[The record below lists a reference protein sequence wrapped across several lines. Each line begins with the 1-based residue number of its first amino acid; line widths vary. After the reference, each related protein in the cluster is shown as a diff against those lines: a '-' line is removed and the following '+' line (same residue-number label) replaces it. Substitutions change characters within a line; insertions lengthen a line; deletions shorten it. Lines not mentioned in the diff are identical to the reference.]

1 MQKLRL
7 RVLGTTTTL
16 HSAVRKR
23 AEEDLGF
30 EIKFIVADGGSVQ
43 RRAVMEPESFDVY
56 DQWFESV
63 ELVWPA
69 GALRPIDTAKLTY
82 WDDVNKLAK
91 TGRFDSESPESQ
103 GCSPQRH
110 LYVTKDGDFLDEPSQ
125 FITML
130 PLTHNAD
137 SFAYT
142 PDNLTEDNSGARE
155 SWAWLID
162 ERWKGKVAL
171 QNDAAI
177 GAIDAGLA
185 VQSAGF
191 GKFKDVGNLSI
202 PEIDH
207 LVKILIDRKQAG
219 HFRGFWATYA
229 ESARLMIDGGV
240 RIQSFWSPAGA
251 TLREAKIH
259 FKQAT
264 PKEGYRA
271 WFGGIAFSRCLK
283 GALLDAAYRYADWW
297 LHGWAGAYV
306 ARHGYYIS
314 APSRAQS
321 YLSAGEWDFW
331 YQGAPAPQ
339 DLSGPNGKPLIR
351 KGEVRDGG
359 SYHDRM
365 SQIAVWN
372 SVMDEHNYL
381 VRRWNEFLAA

>member
-1 MQKLRL
+1 MQKPKL
-7 RVLGTTTTL
+7 RVLGTSTTL
-16 HSAVRKR
+16 HAALRKR

-69 GALRPIDTAKLTY
+69 NALQPIDTAKLRY
-82 WDDVNKLAK
+82 WDDVNELAK
-91 TGRFDSESPESQ
+91 TGRFGAESSNSQ

-110 LYVTKDGDFLDEPSQ
+110 LYVTKDGDFMDEPSQ

-137 SFAYT
+137 SFAYV
-142 PDNLTEDNSGARE
+142 PDNLTDDNSAYRE

-177 GAIDAGLA
+177 GAIDAAFA
-185 VQSAGF
+185 VQSAGL
-191 GKFKDVGNLSI
+191 GQFKDLGNLSVT
-202 PEIDH
+202 EIDH
-207 LVKILIDRKQAG
+207 LVKILIDRKQTG

-240 RIQSFWSPAGA
+240 KIQSFWSPAGA
-251 TLREAKIH
+251 ALREAKIN
-259 FKQAT
+259 FRQAT

-271 WFGGIAFSRCLK
+271 WFGGIAFSRCLQ
-283 GALLDAAYRYADWW
+283 GALLDAAYQYADWW
-297 LHGWAGAYV
+297 LHGWPGAYV
-306 ARHGYYIS
+306 ARQGYYIS
-314 APSRAQS
+314 APLRARTFLSR
-321 YLSAGEWDFW
+321 GEWDYW
-331 YQGAPAPQ
+331 YQGAPAPV
-339 DLSGPNGKPLIR
+339 DLTGPNGKPLFR

-359 SYHDRM
+359 SYQERM
-365 SQIAVWN
+365 SRIAVWN

>member
-1 MQKLRL
+1 MQKLKL
-7 RVLGTTTTL
+7 RVLGTSTTL

-23 AEEDLGF
+23 AEEDLGI

-69 GALRPIDTAKLTY
+69 NALRPIDTAKLSY
-82 WDDVNKLAK
+82 WDDVNELAK
-91 TGRFDSESPESQ
+91 TGRFGSESSTSE

-110 LYVTKDGDFLDEPSQ
+110 LYVTKDGEFVEEPSQ
-125 FITML
+125 FLTML

-137 SFAYT
+137 SFAYV
-142 PDNLTEDNSGARE
+142 PDNSTEDSSAGRE

-162 ERWKGKVAL
+162 ERWRGKVAL

-177 GAIDAGLA
+177 GAIDAALA
-185 VQSAGF
+185 VQSAGLGQF
-191 GKFKDVGNLSI
+191 RDLGNLSV

-207 LVKILIDRKQAG
+207 LVKILIDRRQTG

-240 RIQSFWSPAGA
+240 KIQSFWSPAEA
-251 TLREAKIH
+251 ALREAKVN
-259 FKQAT
+259 FRQAN

-271 WFGGIAFSRCLK
+271 WFGGIAFSRCLQ
-283 GALLDAAYRYADWW
+283 GALLDAAYQYADWW
-297 LHGWAGAYV
+297 LHGWPGAYV
-306 ARHGYYIS
+306 ARQGYYIS
-314 APSRAQS
+314 APLRART
-321 YLSAGEWDFW
+321 YLSPGEWDYW
-331 YQGAPAPQ
+331 YQGAPAPV
-339 DLSGPNGKPLIR
+339 DLPGPKGKPLIR

-359 SYHDRM
+359 AYRERM
-365 SQIAVWN
+365 SRIAVWN